1 MLLLVG
7 FKNSQS
13 YNYGYVI
20 VMEISSYK
28 LQALL
33 CSCSCNCNFKFV
45 FTSLIA
51 LWYRFQAS
59 PSQDDAAVLRVRQ
72 DVRPA
77 ESAEA
82 AHADAHRREAAR
94 LRRLQ
99 EGILNLVQPQHPQV
113 E

>member
-33 CSCSCNCNFKFV
+33 CSCNCNFRSV
-45 FTSLIA
+45 FTSLRVS
-51 LWYRFQAS
+51 LHRFQAS
-59 PSQDDAAVLRVRQ
+59 PAQDNAAVLRVRQ

-82 AHADAHRREAAR
+82 AHEDAHRREAAR

-99 EGILNLVQPQHPQV
+99 EGILHLVQPQHPQV